1 MDNRI
6 NIGMDG
12 RILPR
17 RRGATIIDKK
27 ESMDTHRFASIWTD
41 GAVVGMMIFEK
52 CPGHLIPISEWQSSI
67 QNFAFV
73 GVLKGW
79 HKADPITSV
88 IVNGLRGLESEQHPV
103 RRMLAAVI
111 RVEVVEAMPAF
122 EGLAAYQESTTAGRL
137 NLADYAGGERLI
149 ERLARVDGKHLDS
162 LTMAFLQGI
171 AREPKFFDYS
181 ASHLKL
187 THHHKVWDML
197 P

>member
-1 MDNRI
+1 MNNRM
-6 NIGMDG
+6 NNGN
-12 RILPR
+12 LPR

-88 IVNGLRGLESEQHPV
+88 ITNDLAGFEPETHPIKT
-103 RRMLAAVI
+103 MMAAVL
-111 RVEVVEAMPAF
+111 RVEVIKAMPVF
-122 EGLAAYQESTTAGRL
+122 EGLAGYQEATTARRL
-137 NLADYAGGERLI
+137 DLAGYAGGERLI
-149 ERLARVDGKHLDS
+149 ERMSRVDGKPDAIL
-162 LTMAFLQGI
+162 MAMLQGI
-171 AREPKFFDYS
+171 AREPKFYEYS
-181 ASHLKL
+181 ASHLTL
-187 THHHKVWDML
+187 THHHKVFDIM

>member
-1 MDNRI
+1 
-6 NIGMDG
+6 MDG

-27 ESMDTHRFASIWTD
+27 ESQDTHRFASIWTD

-52 CPGHLIPISEWQSSI
+52 SPGHLIPISEWQSSI

-88 IVNGLRGLESEQHPV
+88 ITNDLAGFEPETHPIKT
-103 RRMLAAVI
+103 MMAAVL
-111 RVEVVEAMPAF
+111 RVDVIKAVPVF
-122 EGLAAYQESTTAGRL
+122 EGLAAYQEATEAKRL
-137 NLADYAGGERLI
+137 DLASYSGGERMK
-149 ERLARVDGKHLDS
+149 ERLARIVGHRPAIL
-162 LTMAFLQGI
+162 MAMLQGI
-171 AREPKFFDYS
+171 AREPKFYEYS

-187 THHHKVWDML
+187 TGHHRVFDIM

>member
-1 MDNRI
+1 MDNRM
-6 NIGMDG
+6 NNGMNNG
-12 RILPR
+12 ILPR

-27 ESMDTHRFASIWTD
+27 ESQDTHRFASIWTD

-79 HKADPITSV
+79 HQSQPLDRAL
-88 IVNGLRGLESEQHPV
+88 VNDLAGFEPDAHPV
-103 RRMLAAVI
+103 RTMLAAVL

>member
-1 MDNRI
+1 MDNRM

-12 RILPR
+12 RNLPR

-27 ESMDTHRFASIWTD
+27 ESQDVHRFASIWTD

-79 HKADPITSV
+79 HQSQPIERAL
-88 IVNGLRGLESEQHPV
+88 VNGLAGFEPEAHPV
-103 RRMLAAVI
+103 RTMLAAVL
-111 RVEVVEAMPAF
+111 RVEVVTPAPVF
-122 EGLAAYQESTTAGRL
+122 EGLAAYQEATEAKRL
-137 NLADYAGGERLI
+137 DLASYSGGERLL
-149 ERLARVDGKHLDS
+149 ERLSRIVGHRPAIL
-162 LTMAFLQGI
+162 MAMLQGI

-181 ASHLKL
+181 ASHLRL
-187 THHHKVWDML
+187 TGHHKVWDIM